1 MVGSIINLRR
11 ITANYDRAYT
21 INNHWPRAGVTVTAI
36 KGMYNKML
44 NNELKPA
51 AGSAHTNGSGQKNG
65 A

>member
-1 MVGSIINLRR
+1 MVSLFTNLLR

-36 KGMYNKML
+36 KSMYNKML
-44 NNELKPA
+44 NNEKPA